1 MCDQCGCDN
10 SSGEQSFEEK
20 VREIIDA
27 VRPNLQGH
35 GGDIEL
41 VGTDTDNNVKVRL
54 QGACAGCPGA
64 QMTLKMGIERLLKE
78 KIPEVKEVIAV
89 D

>member
-10 SSGEQSFEEK
+10 CGDNQSFEQK
-20 VREIIDA
+20 VKEIIDA

-41 VGTDTDNNVKVRL
+41 VGTDADNNVRVRL
-54 QGACAGCPGA
+54 QGACVGCPGA
-64 QMTLKMGIERLLKE
+64 QMTLKMGIESLLKE
-78 KIPEVKEVIAV
+78 RIPEVNEVIAV